1 MPEDTALYFFSGTNA
16 PSRWFIVTPQVLPSG
31 RATTKYLEELDRADI
46 RYVIVSD
53 RATSE
58 FGLPVFGVDYGQQI
72 FAWLNSHFR
81 VAQRIGEYDAVAH
94 PREWG
99 ALVYERK

>member
-1 MPEDTALYFFSGTNA
+1 MPEDTALYFFSATSA
-16 PSRWFIVTPQVLPSG
+16 PSRWFIVTPQVLPPG
-31 RATTKYLEELDRADI
+31 DATANYLEELDRANL
-46 RYVIVSD
+46 RYVIISD
-53 RATSE
+53 RATPE

-72 FAWLNSHFR
+72 FAWLQKNYR
-81 VAQRIGEYDAVAH
+81 VVQRIGDYQPVAF